1 MSVPLRLLAF
11 AAGLLAV
18 GAAGVVLGAATDAT
32 PPGGDG
38 ASTTSR
44 AGLRLVADTT
54 TLPAGTPVTWR
65 FRVVDGNG
73 DTVRDFEREQTKLV
87 HLIVVGHDL
96 DGFQH
101 LHPTVAADGGQSVA
115 LTLPR
120 PGRYR
125 AIADFVTDGERH
137 VVTTDLRVPGTASPT
152 PLPAPGAVARTGD
165 GYTVT
170 LHGPA
175 VLSAGAE
182 HELSF
187 SVTRDGAPVR
197 DLQPYL
203 GAYGHLVA
211 LRAGDLAYTHVHP
224 MGEDLPTG
232 TVTFAATFAEPGA
245 YRLFL
250 QFRAGGRVHTAAF
263 TQTVTM
269 SEHPE
274 GAVSDEHS
282 HH

>member
-1 MSVPLRLLAF
+1 MSVPLRLIAF

-32 PPGGDG
+32 PPGGDDAPSG
-38 ASTTSR
+38 AP
-44 AGLRLVADTT
+44 LRIVADTT
-54 TLPAGTPVTWR
+54 TLAAGVPTTWR
-65 FRVVDGNG
+65 FRIADTDGKS
-73 DTVRDFEREQTKLV
+73 VRDFEREQTKLV

-120 PGRYR
+120 PGHYR
-125 AIADFVTDGERH
+125 AIADFVTDGERQ
-137 VVTTDLRVPGTASPT
+137 VVTTDLRVPGTATPA
-152 PLPAPGAVARTGD
+152 PLPKPSTVARTSD
-165 GYTVT
+165 GYTVA
-170 LHGPA
+170 LRGPA
-175 VLSAGAE
+175 VLSAGAG

-187 SVTRDGAPVR
+187 AVRRDGAPVR

-224 MGEDLPTG
+224 MGEDRATG
-232 TVTFAATFAEPGA
+232 TVTFAATFADPGT

-269 SEHPE
+269 NEHPE
-274 GAVSDEHS
+274 GTASDEHA